1 MEDYYKT
8 KAVRM
13 VHKAMEKRRLSF
25 EEAQDLMEI
34 FDDDMKQFSPSHAYN
49 NFEIDLEEI
58 LAKNV

>member
-1 MEDYYKT
+1 
-8 KAVRM
+8 M
-13 VHKAMEKRRLSF
+13 VHKAIEKRRLSF

>member
-34 FDDDMKQFSPSHAYN
+34 FDDDMKQFSPSHAYKT
-49 NFEIDLEEI
+49 LR
-58 LAKNV
+58 